1 MFAAVAMGI
10 AGSIGA
16 RSWLKATPADT
27 YFVIG
32 SDHIFVPLP
41 EREGPKEGVTK

>member
-10 AGSIGA
+10 AGSIWV
-16 RSWLKATPADT
+16 RSWLKATPTDT
-27 YFVIG
+27 YFVID
-32 SDHIFVPLP
+32 SDHILVPLL

>member
-10 AGSIGA
+10 ARSIWV
-16 RSWLKATPADT
+16 RSWLKATPTDT

-32 SDHIFVPLP
+32 SYHILVPLP